1 MNYLVVLFKNNKK
14 KKIIKSFVRKN
25 IAESFFETKIKKS
38 NDVKFNV
45 EVENSLDV
53 KYELALLSNIEDK
66 DATLY
71 KLDELG
77 RNTKIEL
84 TDSDYK
90 IIKIELYNIPEKIY
104 DWSKN
109 KRISFDEFFSTYF
122 KTKELKSVFSVNNKI
137 VIQVDEVVNLFS
149 LKNVNE
155 SERFLNVLK
164 DKMLEDKRSDGLFV
178 KDMNTLHRKY
188 LYEILEKNGIDKK
201 RLYRQSTTFSERK

>member
-1 MNYLVVLFKNNKK
+1 M
-14 KKIIKSFVRKN
+14 RKN

>member
-1 MNYLVVLFKNNKK
+1 M
-14 KKIIKSFVRKN
+14 RKN

-90 IIKIELYNIPEKIY
+90 IIKIEPYNIPEKIY

>member
-66 DATLY
+66 DAILY

-90 IIKIELYNIPEKIY
+90 IIKIEPYNISEKIY

-137 VIQVDEVVNLFS
+137 VIQVDEVVSLFS

-188 LYEILEKNGIDKK
+188 LYEILEKNGVDKK